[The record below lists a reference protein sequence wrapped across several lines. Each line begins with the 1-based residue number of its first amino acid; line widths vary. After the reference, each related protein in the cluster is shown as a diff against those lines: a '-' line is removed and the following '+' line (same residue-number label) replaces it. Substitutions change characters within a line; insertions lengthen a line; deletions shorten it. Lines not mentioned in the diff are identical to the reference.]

1 MALSAAVRPLVELIS
16 LRSFLAP
23 SVTCLMGRRFASE
36 GLPGDRGTPAG
47 QEADEELPAVDTK
60 YR

>member
-1 MALSAAVRPLVELIS
+1 MALAAAVRPLAELVS

-23 SVTCLMGRRFASE
+23 STTCLMGRRFASD
-36 GLPGDRGTPAG
+36 GLPGSRGTPGG
-47 QEADEELPAVDTK
+47 QEADEELHAVDTK

>member
-1 MALSAAVRPLVELIS
+1 MELIS

-23 SVTCLMGRRFASE
+23 SSTCLMGRRFASD
-36 GLPGDRGTPAG
+36 GLPGNRGTPAG